1 MMDMMAG
8 LQVSF
13 SALNA
18 QRTRM
23 NVNAS
28 NLANAQSTRTPEGGP
43 YKRQEVIFAA
53 QPQRSAFQELLNDRL
68 QDGVNAVHILDIVSD
83 PNGTRL
89 EYEPDHP
96 DANAQGYVA
105 YPNVNVMREMVDLIS
120 ATRAYEANVT
130 AINAS
135 KDMALRALQIG
146 RV

>member
-1 MMDMMAG
+1 MDMMAG

-23 NVNAS
+23 NVIAW
-28 NLANAQSTRTPEGGP
+28 NLATAQSTRTPEGGP

-53 QPQRSAFQELLNDRL
+53 QPQHSMFAGMFNAQL
-68 QDGVNAVHILDIVSD
+68 QDGVNAVQVLNVVSD
-83 PNGTRL
+83 PTGTRL
-89 EYEPDHP
+89 EYEPGHP
-96 DANAQGYVA
+96 DANEQGYVA

-130 AINAS
+130 AINSS

>member
-1 MMDMMAG
+1 MDMMAG

-23 NVNAS
+23 NVIAS
-28 NLANAQSTRTPEGGP
+28 NLANAQSTRIPEGGP

-53 QPQRSAFQELLNDRL
+53 QPQRSAFEGMLNDRL
-68 QDGVNAVHILDIVSD
+68 HDGVNAVHVLDVVSD

-130 AINAS
+130 AINSS

>member
-1 MMDMMAG
+1 MDMMAG

-23 NVNAS
+23 NVIAS

-53 QPQRSAFQELLNDRL
+53 QTQRPSFGAILNDRL
-68 QDGVNAVHILDIVSD
+68 QDGINEVRVLDIVSD

-120 ATRAYEANVT
+120 ATRAYEANIT
-130 AINAS
+130 AINSS
-135 KDMALRALQIG
+135 KDMAIRALQIG
-146 RV
+146 RA

>member
-1 MMDMMAG
+1 MDMMAG

-23 NVNAS
+23 NVIAS
-28 NLANAQSTRTPEGGP
+28 NLANAQSTRTSEGGP

-53 QPQRSAFQELLNDRL
+53 QPQRSAFEGMLNDRL
-68 QDGVNAVHILDIVSD
+68 QDGVNAVHVLDIVSD

-130 AINAS
+130 AINSS

>member
-1 MMDMMAG
+1 MDMMAG

-18 QRTRM
+18 QRMRM
-23 NVNAS
+23 NVIAS

-53 QPQRSAFQELLNDRL
+53 QPQRFAGMLDDRL
-68 QDGVNAVHILDIVSD
+68 QEGVNAVQVLNIVSD
-83 PNGTRL
+83 TNGTRL

-105 YPNVNVMREMVDLIS
+105 YPNVNVMREMVDMIS

-130 AINAS
+130 AINSS

>member
-1 MMDMMAG
+1 MDMMTG

-13 SALNA
+13 SALHA

-23 NVNAS
+23 NVIAS
-28 NLANAQSTRTPEGGP
+28 NLANAQSTRTPAGGP

-53 QPQRSAFQELLNDRL
+53 QPQGSSFAGMLNEQLR
-68 QDGVNAVHILDIVSD
+68 DGVNAVDVLDIVSD

-130 AINAS
+130 AINSS
-135 KDMALRALQIG
+135 KDMAVRALQIG